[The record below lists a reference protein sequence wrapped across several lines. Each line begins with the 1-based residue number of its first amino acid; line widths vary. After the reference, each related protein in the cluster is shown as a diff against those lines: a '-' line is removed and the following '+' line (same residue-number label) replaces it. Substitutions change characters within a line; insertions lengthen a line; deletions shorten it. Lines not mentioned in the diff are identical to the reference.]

1 MSETRQG
8 TASREGMRPG
18 EGQEGV
24 VPDDPEIGSTWAPM
38 PKSYDPK
45 AIEGPIFSSWQEAG
59 YFERSM
65 GIEGK
70 DPFTIVIPPPN
81 VTGVLH
87 IGHALN
93 GTIQDIL
100 VRHARMQGRPTR
112 WIVGTDHAGI
122 ATQNRVEK
130 RLASRGLTRF
140 DVGREKFV
148 DECWKWRE
156 EYGGTII
163 NQFKALGCSCDYADE
178 KFTMSPEYQR
188 AVRKVFVTW
197 YDDGL
202 IYRGHR
208 IINWCPRCGTA
219 LSDAEVEHA
228 EQPEAGH
235 LWYLRYPLKDPV
247 GEVTYVVIATT
258 RPETMLGDVAVA
270 VSPTDE
276 RFRKLVG
283 ATIVLPVLGREI
295 PIIADGYV
303 DESFGTGAVKI
314 TPAHDPN
321 DFEVGLRHDLEQI
334 NILNKDATINANGG
348 EFAGMDRYAAR
359 DAIVARFDDLGL
371 LDHVEEHDHQP
382 GHCYRCGT
390 VIEPW
395 LSDQWFV
402 KMGPLAE
409 PALDVVRDG
418 RIKFYPQRWDA
429 TYYAWLENVR
439 DWCISRQLWWG
450 HRIPV
455 FYCDECGWRGASE
468 EDLTAC
474 PACGG
479 TVRQDEDVLDTWFSS
494 QMWPFATMGWSGE
507 GRAHEELERY
517 YPTQVLSTAPD
528 ILFLWVARMVFSS
541 LYFMDGQVPFESV
554 IYHPTVLDKNGDRM
568 SKSRGNG
575 IDPLDLIERWGTD
588 AIRFHLAKHVT
599 GAQSFR
605 LDPDRI
611 VTERN
616 FITKIWNAAR
626 FVQMNLD
633 GYVAGEPLAVE
644 PVDRWIL
651 SRLASLVAQVDA
663 QLEGFEI
670 ADVTTELY
678 NFFWNEFCDWYL
690 EFSKPRLYGDD
701 PRQRL
706 IAQRNLVFVLDNA
719 LRLLHPIMPFVTEE
733 IWRSMPH
740 LGDAP
745 SLMVA
750 AWPAADTL
758 ASFADADAEH
768 AVDLAIATIAAVR
781 SVRARY
787 GISSREPLAVAVK
800 AAVPGDAALLLTQTD
815 LAAQLANLVS
825 LEVTADA
832 EKPAHAIAQLS
843 GDIEVF
849 VVLGDLVDFAA
860 ERGRLDKE
868 MGRVRADLAKSEGKL
883 GNESFVAKAAPAAV
897 DKERAKHDELL
908 GVLETL
914 GDQLADLA
922 E

>member
-1 MSETRQG
+1 MIEIQQG
-8 TASREGMRPG
+8 
-18 EGQEGV
+18 GQQERAALDGFGDAT
-24 VPDDPEIGSTWAPM
+24 PQTNM
-38 PKSYDPK
+38 PKNYDPK

-59 YFERSM
+59 YFERSQ

-100 VRHARMQGRPTR
+100 VRRARMQGRPTR

-130 RLASRGLTRF
+130 RLAKEGLTRF

-163 NQFKALGCSCDYADE
+163 NQFKAIGCSCDYADE
-178 KFTMSPEYQR
+178 KFTMSPEYQH
-188 AVRKVFVTW
+188 AVRKAFVTW

-228 EQPEAGH
+228 EKPESGH
-235 LWYLRYPLKDPV
+235 LWYLRYPLKEPAGDT
-247 GEVTYVVIATT
+247 TYVVIATT

-276 RFRKLVG
+276 RFEHLVD
-283 ATIVLPVLGREI
+283 ATIILPIVGREI
-295 PIIADGYV
+295 PIIADEYV
-303 DESFGTGAVKI
+303 DASFGTGAVKI

-321 DFEVGLRHDLEQI
+321 DFEVGLRHGLEQI
-334 NILNKDATINANGG
+334 NVLDKDATINANGG

-359 DAIVARFDDLGL
+359 DAVVARFEELGL
-371 LDHVEEHDHQP
+371 LDHIEEHEHQP
-382 GHCYRCGT
+382 GHCYRCDT

-402 KMGPLAE
+402 KMEPLAK
-409 PALDVVRDG
+409 PALEVVRTG
-418 RIKFYPQRWDA
+418 QVKLYPQRWDT
-429 TYYAWLENVR
+429 TYYAWLENIR

-455 FYCDECGWRGASE
+455 FYCDGCGWEGASE
-468 EDLTAC
+468 EDLTVC
-474 PACGG
+474 PVCGKP
-479 TVRQDEDVLDTWFSS
+479 VRQDEDVLDTWFSS
-494 QMWPFATMGWSGE
+494 QMWPFATMGWSG
-507 GRAHEELERY
+507 GAQADDELERY

-541 LYFMDGQVPFESV
+541 LYFMDGQIPFEAV
-554 IYHPTVLDKNGDRM
+554 IFHPTVLDKNGDRM
-568 SKSRGNG
+568 SKSKGNG

-599 GAQSFR
+599 GAQSFK
-605 LDPDRI
+605 LDPDKI

-626 FVQMNLD
+626 FVEMNLD
-633 GYVAGEPLAVE
+633 GYVAGEPMAVE

-663 QLEGFEI
+663 WLEEYDI
-670 ADVTTELY
+670 ADMTTGLY

-701 PRQRL
+701 PEQRL

-740 LGDAP
+740 AGEAP

-750 AWPAADTL
+750 AWPEADAL
-758 ASFADADAEH
+758 ASFVDTHAEH
-768 AVDLAIATIAAVR
+768 AVDLAIATVTAVR
-781 SVRARY
+781 SARARY
-787 GISSREPLAVAVK
+787 GISPKEPLVATIKVSG
-800 AAVPGDAALLLTQTD
+800 AEDAALLLTQAA
-815 LAAQLANLVS
+815 LAAQLANLTSLDVS
-825 LEVTADA
+825 ADA
-832 EKPAHAIAQLS
+832 EKPAHAIAQLV
-843 GDIEVF
+843 GDIEAF
-849 VVLGDLVDFAA
+849 IVLGGLVDFAA
-860 ERGRLDKE
+860 ERERLGRDRGK
-868 MGRVRADLAKSEGKL
+868 VQADLAKSKGKL
-883 GNESFVAKAAPAAV
+883 GNESFVSRAAPAAV
-897 DKERAKHDELL
+897 AKERAKHDELL
-908 GVLETL
+908 ATLETL
-914 GDQLADLA
+914 DGQLADLA